1 MLGWLNRFSL
11 SQKNLLGFGL
21 ILALMVAIAVLTMVN
36 MSKVAHEV
44 EEVVERGQPAAF
56 AADTIRIQVERGV
69 GALGFYLQSH
79 RDEDLARFRDALE
92 KVEAA
97 RTELARY
104 RDNAGDNAGG
114 KLDEQLDRFTATAE
128 KIIAISGDEEANS
141 PGMQYANVHANP
153 LQREI
158 AGLLGQLLNAEENAD
173 ASRYSRRQLVIE
185 LARLQG
191 DWGNVVAGLRGFI
204 SFRSPALRENFNLY
218 ASQALERSQKIADE
232 YDYLLTFE
240 QLDAV
245 EQLNEKLPRFIE
257 AANRAFD
264 IHASEKWRMDAYL
277 VRTELTPVFKE
288 IEQNVESIVERER
301 GQIAERSKSLMAALE
316 ATSNWQIG
324 SVVAG
329 ILVVG
334 LLAWVSVLTISRPL
348 QHIAG
353 RMRDIAEGD
362 GDLTQRLPAQ
372 GSDEIAQVGAAFNTF
387 ADTAQNLVREV
398 ARSSS
403 AMSDASESLER
414 ASRRGREGAKREEA
428 AIDSLMTGM
437 GQTLEAAEDVARGAE
452 EASSAVQQAN
462 RQLHDGLGQVNGSAR
477 NAEELDKVLT
487 RAEGIVANL
496 SEQSQSIGKVLD
508 VIGAIAEQ
516 TNLLAL
522 NAAIEAAR
530 AGEQGRGFAVVAE
543 EVRSLA
549 NRTQDSTREITDIIA
564 RLREGAGEAVEA
576 MTSGREV
583 SNKSLEAVTQADR
596 MLNEIASAFER
607 LEDMS
612 TRIAAAAE
620 EQTAVS
626 GEMKTSIEH
635 MSETTSDN
643 AQAAQ
648 ETAEAGESVARY
660 AHELSRQVSKFNTG

>member
-11 SQKNLLGFGL
+11 SQKNMVGFGL
-21 ILALMVAIAVLTMVN
+21 ILALMVGIAVLTMVN
-36 MSKVAHEV
+36 MNKVAHQV

-56 AADTIRIQVERGV
+56 AADTIRIQVERAV
-69 GALGFYLQSH
+69 GALGFYLQSQ
-79 RDEDLARFRDALE
+79 REEDLARFRDALD
-92 KVEAA
+92 KVEGA
-97 RTELARY
+97 RKELARY
-104 RDNAGDNAGG
+104 RGDSGG
-114 KLDEQLDRFTATAE
+114 ELSQRIDRFAQTAE
-128 KIIAISGDEEANS
+128 EIIAISGDEAANN
-141 PGMQYANVHANP
+141 PGMQYANVNANP

-158 AGLLGQLLNAEENAD
+158 AGLLGQLLNAEQNAD
-173 ASRYSRRQLVIE
+173 ATRYSRRNLVLD
-185 LARLQG
+185 LARLQA
-191 DWGNVVAGLRGFI
+191 DWGNVVASLRGFM
-204 SFRSPALRENFNLY
+204 SFRSPALRANFNLY
-218 ASQALERSQKIADE
+218 AGQAVERAEKIAQD

-240 QLDAV
+240 QIDAI
-245 EQLNEKLPRFIE
+245 EQLNEKLPRFVE
-257 AANRAFD
+257 AAEQAFE

-277 VRTELTPVFKE
+277 VRTELTPIFE
-288 IEQNVESIVERER
+288 QIEQDVEAIVERER
-301 GQIAERSKSLMAALE
+301 REIATRSASLLAALE
-316 ATSNWQIG
+316 STSNWQIG
-324 SVVAG
+324 AVIAG

-334 LLAWVSVLTISRPL
+334 LLAWLSILLISQPL
-348 QHIAG
+348 KRIAG
-353 RMRDIAEGD
+353 RMHDIAEGD
-362 GDLTQRLPAQ
+362 GDLTQRLPAE
-372 GSDEIAQVGAAFNTF
+372 GNDEIAQVGAAFNTF

-398 ARSSS
+398 ARSSA
-403 AMSDASESLER
+403 AMTEASESLER
-414 ASRRGREGAKREEA
+414 ASRRGREGAEREEQ
-428 AIDSLMTGM
+428 AIDSLVSGM
-437 GQTLEAAEDVARGAE
+437 GQTQEAAEEVARGAE

-462 RQLHDGLGQVNGSAR
+462 RQLHDGLARVNGSAR
-477 NAEELDKVLT
+477 NAEELDEVLT

-564 RLREGAGEAVEA
+564 RLRDGAAEAVDA
-576 MTSGREV
+576 MTTGREV
-583 SNKSLEAVTQADR
+583 SNKSLEAVTDADR

-635 MSETTSDN
+635 MSETTSEN
-643 AQAAQ
+643 AHAAQ
-648 ETAEAGESVARY
+648 ETAQAGESVARY
-660 AHELSRQVSKFNTG
+660 AHELSRLVSKFNTG

>member
-11 SQKNLLGFGL
+11 SQKNMVGFGL
-21 ILALMVAIAVLTMVN
+21 ILALMVGIAVLTMVN
-36 MSKVAHEV
+36 MSKVAHQV

-56 AADTIRIQVERGV
+56 AADTIRIQIERAV
-69 GALGFYLQSH
+69 GALGFYLQSQ

-97 RTELARY
+97 RQKLAGY
-104 RDNAGDNAGG
+104 RGDTGG
-114 KLDEQLDRFTATAE
+114 GLSQRIDSFAATAE
-128 KIIAISGDEEANS
+128 EIIAISGDEAANN
-141 PGMQYANVHANP
+141 PGMQYANVNANP

-158 AGLLGQLLNAEENAD
+158 AGLLGQLLNAEQNAD
-173 ASRYSRRQLVIE
+173 ASRYSRRSLVLD
-185 LARLQG
+185 LARLQA
-191 DWGNVVAGLRGFI
+191 DWGNVVAGLRGYM

-218 ASQALERSQKIADE
+218 AGQVIERAEKIAQD

-240 QLDAV
+240 QLDAI
-245 EQLNEKLPRFIE
+245 EQLNQKLPQFVE
-257 AANRAFD
+257 AAEHAFE

-277 VRTELTPVFKE
+277 VRTELTPIFQQ
-288 IEQNVESIVERER
+288 IEADVEGIVKRER
-301 GQIAERSKSLMAALE
+301 REIAERSESLLSAL
-316 ATSNWQIG
+316 ASTRNWQIG
-324 SVVAG
+324 AVVAG
-329 ILVVG
+329 IVVVG
-334 LLAWVSVLTISRPL
+334 LLAWLSILLISRPL
-348 QHIAG
+348 QRIAG
-353 RMRDIAEGD
+353 RMHDIAEGD
-362 GDLTQRLPAQ
+362 GDLTQRLPAE
-372 GSDEIAQVGAAFNTF
+372 GNDEIAQVGAAFNTF

-398 ARSSS
+398 ARCS
-403 AMSDASESLER
+403 AAMTEASESLER
-414 ASRRGREGAKREEA
+414 ASRRGREGAEREES
-428 AIDSLMTGM
+428 AIDSLVSGM
-437 GQTLEAAEDVARGAE
+437 GQTQEAAEEVARGAE

-462 RQLHDGLGQVNGSAR
+462 RQLHDGLGRVNGSAR
-477 NAEELDKVLT
+477 NAEELDEVLT

-564 RLREGAGEAVEA
+564 RLREGAAEAVDA
-576 MTSGREV
+576 MTTGREV
-583 SNKSLEAVTQADR
+583 SNKSLEAVTDADR
-596 MLNEIASAFER
+596 MLNEIATAFER

-635 MSETTSDN
+635 MSETTREN
-643 AQAAQ
+643 AHAAQ

-660 AHELSRQVSKFNTG
+660 AQELSRLVSKFNTG

>member
-1 MLGWLNRFSL
+1 MLAWLNRFSL
-11 SQKNLLGFGL
+11 SQKNMVGFGL
-21 ILALMVAIAVLTMVN
+21 ILALMMGIAVLTMVN
-36 MSKVAHEV
+36 MSKVAGQV

-56 AADTIRIQVERGV
+56 AADTIRIQVERAV
-69 GALGFYLQSH
+69 GALGFYLQSQ

-92 KVEAA
+92 RVEAA
-97 RTELARY
+97 RQTLAQYRGDSGNELGQRIDDFA
-104 RDNAGDNAGG
+104 
-114 KLDEQLDRFTATAE
+114 ATAE
-128 KIIAISGDEEANS
+128 KIIAISGDEAANN
-141 PGMQYANVHANP
+141 PGMQYANVNANP

-158 AGLLGQLLNAEENAD
+158 AGLLGQLLNAEQNAD
-173 ASRYSRRQLVIE
+173 ASRYSRRQLVID
-185 LARLQG
+185 LARLQA
-191 DWGNVVAGLRGFI
+191 DWGNVVASLRGFI
-204 SFRSPALRENFNLY
+204 SFRAPAMRKNFDLY
-218 ASQALERSQKIADE
+218 ATQAIERAEKIAQD

-245 EQLNEKLPRFIE
+245 EQLNEKLPKFV
-257 AANRAFD
+257 AAADHAFD

-277 VRTELTPVFKE
+277 VRTELTPIFKR
-288 IEQNVESIVERER
+288 IEQDVESIVQRER
-301 GQIAERSKSLMAALE
+301 REIAERSDSLLAALE
-316 ATSNWQIG
+316 STSNWQIG
-324 SVVAG
+324 AVVAG
-329 ILVVG
+329 IVVVG
-334 LLAWVSVLTISRPL
+334 LLAWLSVLTISRPL
-348 QHIAG
+348 QRIAG
-353 RMRDIAEGD
+353 RMHDIAEGD
-362 GDLTQRLPAQ
+362 GDLTQRLPAD
-372 GSDEIAQVGAAFNTF
+372 GNDEIAQVGAAFNTF

-398 ARSSS
+398 ARSSA
-403 AMSDASESLER
+403 AMTEASESLER
-414 ASRRGREGAKREEA
+414 ASRRGREGAEREES
-428 AIDSLMTGM
+428 AIDSLVTGM
-437 GQTLEAAEDVARGAE
+437 GQTLEAAEEVARGAE

-462 RQLHDGLGQVNGSAR
+462 RQLHDGLGRVNGSAR
-477 NAEELDKVLT
+477 NAEELDEVLT
-487 RAEGIVANL
+487 RAEGIVSNL

-564 RLREGAGEAVEA
+564 RLREGAAEAVEA
-576 MTSGREV
+576 MTTGREV
-583 SNKSLEAVTQADR
+583 SNKSLEAVTDADR

-635 MSETTSDN
+635 MSATTTDN
-643 AQAAQ
+643 AHAAQ
-648 ETAEAGESVARY
+648 ETASAGDSVARN
-660 AHELSRQVSKFNTG
+660 AHELSRLVSKFNTG

>member
-11 SQKNLLGFGL
+11 SQKNLIGFGL

-36 MSKVAHEV
+36 MGKVAHEV

-79 RDEDLARFRDALE
+79 REEDLARFRDSLE
-92 KVEAA
+92 KLEAA
-97 RTELARY
+97 RAELARY
-104 RDNAGDNAGG
+104 RNDAGG
-114 KLDEQLDRFTATAE
+114 KLDEQIDRFTSTAE
-128 KIIAISGDEEANS
+128 EIITISGDEAANN
-141 PGMQYANVHANP
+141 PGMQYANEHANP

-158 AGLLGQLLNAEENAD
+158 SGLLGQLLNAEENAD
-173 ASRYSRRQLVIE
+173 ASRYSRRQLVME

-204 SFRSPALRENFNLY
+204 SFRSPALRENFDLY
-218 ASQALERSQKIADE
+218 ASQALDRAEKIVDD

-240 QLDAV
+240 QIDAA
-245 EQLNEKLPRFIE
+245 EQLTEKLAAFIE
-257 AANRAFD
+257 EADRAFD

-277 VRTELTPVFKE
+277 VRTELTPVFME
-288 IEQNVESIVERER
+288 IEESVESIVERER
-301 GQIAERSKSLMAALE
+301 GQIAERSSSLLAALDS
-316 ATSNWQIG
+316 TSNWQIG
-324 SVVAG
+324 SVIAG

-334 LLAWVSVLTISRPL
+334 LLAWLSVLTISRPL
-348 QHIAG
+348 QQIAS

-362 GDLTQRLPAQ
+362 GDLTRRLPAQ
-372 GSDEIAQVGAAFNTF
+372 GGDEIAQVGAAFNTF

-414 ASRRGREGAKREEA
+414 ASRRGREGARREEA

-437 GQTLEAAEDVARGAE
+437 SQTLEAAEEVARGAE

-462 RQLHDGLGQVNGSAR
+462 RRLHDGLGQVNGSAR
-477 NAEELDKVLT
+477 NAEELDEVLT
-487 RAEGIVANL
+487 RAEGIVASL
-496 SEQSQSIGKVLD
+496 SDQSQSIGKVLD

-564 RLREGAGEAVEA
+564 RLREGASEAVEA
-576 MTSGREV
+576 MTAGREV
-583 SNKSLEAVTQADR
+583 SNKSLEAVTEADR
-596 MLNEIASAFER
+596 MLNEIATAFER

>member
-11 SQKNLLGFGL
+11 SQKNMVGFGL
-21 ILALMVAIAVLTMVN
+21 ILALMVGIAVLTMVN
-36 MSKVAHEV
+36 MSKVADQV

-56 AADTIRIQVERGV
+56 AADTIRIQIERAV
-69 GALGFYLQSH
+69 GALGFYLQSQ

-97 RTELARY
+97 RQKLAQY
-104 RDNAGDNAGG
+104 RGDSGG
-114 KLDEQLDRFTATAE
+114 GLSERIDRFAATAE
-128 KIIAISGDEEANS
+128 KIIAISGDEAANN
-141 PGMQYANVHANP
+141 PGRQYANVNANP

-158 AGLLGQLLNAEENAD
+158 AGLLGQLLNAEQNAD
-173 ASRYSRRQLVIE
+173 ASRYSRRNLVLD

-191 DWGNVVAGLRGFI
+191 DWGNVVASLRGYM

-218 ASQALERSQKIADE
+218 AGQVVERAEKIAQE

-240 QLDAV
+240 QLDAI
-245 EQLNEKLPRFIE
+245 EQLNQKLPQFVE
-257 AANRAFD
+257 AAEHAFE

-277 VRTELTPVFKE
+277 VRTELTPIFE
-288 IEQNVESIVERER
+288 RIEQDVEGIVQRER
-301 GQIAERSKSLMAALE
+301 REIAERSDSLLAALE
-316 ATSNWQIG
+316 STSNWQIG
-324 SVVAG
+324 AVIAG
-329 ILVVG
+329 IVVVG
-334 LLAWVSVLTISRPL
+334 LLAWLSILLISQPL
-348 QHIAG
+348 KRIAG

-362 GDLTQRLPAQ
+362 GDLTQRLPAE
-372 GSDEIAQVGAAFNTF
+372 GNDEIAQVGAAFNTF

-398 ARSSS
+398 ARSSA
-403 AMSDASESLER
+403 AMTEASESLER
-414 ASRRGREGAKREEA
+414 ASRRGREGAEREES
-428 AIDSLMTGM
+428 AIDSLVSGM
-437 GQTLEAAEDVARGAE
+437 GQTQEAAEEVARGAE

-462 RQLHDGLGQVNGSAR
+462 RQLHDGLGRVNGSAR
-477 NAEELDKVLT
+477 NAEELDEVLT

-564 RLREGAGEAVEA
+564 RLREGAAEAVDA
-576 MTSGREV
+576 MTTGREV
-583 SNKSLEAVTQADR
+583 SNKSLEAVTDADR
-596 MLNEIASAFER
+596 MLNEIATAFER

-643 AQAAQ
+643 AHAAQ
-648 ETAEAGESVARY
+648 ETAQAGESVARY
-660 AHELSRQVSKFNTG
+660 AHELSRLVSKFNTG

>member
-11 SQKNLLGFGL
+11 SQKNMFGFGL
-21 ILALMVAIAVLTMVN
+21 ILALMVAIAVLTMIN
-36 MSKVAHEV
+36 MNKVAHQV

-56 AADTIRIQVERGV
+56 AADTIRIQVERAV
-69 GALGFYLQSH
+69 GALGFYLQSK

-92 KVEAA
+92 KVDAA
-97 RTELARY
+97 RAELARY
-104 RDNAGDNAGG
+104 RDSSGQVLGEQIDAFAG
-114 KLDEQLDRFTATAE
+114 TAE
-128 KIIAISGDEEANS
+128 EIIQISDDEALNN
-141 PGMQYANVHANP
+141 PGMHYANLHANP

-158 AGLLGQLLNAEENAD
+158 SGLLGQLLNAEESAD
-173 ASRYSRRQLVIE
+173 ASRYSRRRLVLD
-185 LARLQG
+185 LARLQA
-191 DWGNVVAGLRGFI
+191 DWGNVVAGLRGFM
-204 SFRSPALRENFNLY
+204 SFRSPALEENFNLY
-218 ASQALERSQKIADE
+218 ASQALERAEKIKNE

-245 EQLNEKLPRFIE
+245 EQLTEKLPRFIE
-257 AANRAFD
+257 AADEAFE
-264 IHASEKWRMDAYL
+264 IHKSDKWRMDAYL
-277 VRTELTPVFKE
+277 VRTELTPIFRE
-288 IEQNVESIVERER
+288 IEQSVESIVERER
-301 GQIAERSKSLMAALE
+301 EQIKERSESLLAALE
-316 ATSNWQIG
+316 STSNWQIG
-324 SVVAG
+324 SVIAG

-334 LLAWVSVLTISRPL
+334 LLAWLSVLIISRPL
-348 QHIAG
+348 KEIAS

-362 GDLTQRLPAQ
+362 GDLTRRLPAQ
-372 GSDEIAQVGAAFNTF
+372 GDDEIAQVGSAFNTF

-398 ARSSS
+398 ARSSA
-403 AMSDASESLER
+403 AMTDASKSLES
-414 ASRRGREGAKREEA
+414 ASRRGREGAAREEA
-428 AIDSLMTGM
+428 AIDSLVSGM
-437 GQTLEAAEDVARGAE
+437 GQTQEAAEDVARGAE

-477 NAEELDKVLT
+477 NAEELDKVLS

-564 RLREGAGEAVEA
+564 RLREGAAEAVNA
-576 MTSGREV
+576 MGTGREV
-583 SNKSLEAVTQADR
+583 SNKSLEAVTQADA

-626 GEMKTSIEH
+626 GEMKSSIEH
-635 MSETTSDN
+635 MSETTRDN
-643 AQAAQ
+643 AEAAK
-648 ETAEAGESVARY
+648 ETAEAGDSVANY
-660 AHELSRQVSKFNTG
+660 AQELNRLVSKFNTG

>member
-1 MLGWLNRFSL
+1 MFGWLNRFSL
-11 SQKNLLGFGL
+11 SQKNMVGFGL
-21 ILALMVAIAVLTMVN
+21 IVALMAGIAVFTMVN
-36 MSKVAHEV
+36 MNKVAGQV

-56 AADTIRIQVERGV
+56 AADTIRIQVERAV
-69 GALGFYLQSH
+69 GALGFYLQSQ
-79 RDEDLARFRDALE
+79 RDEDLARFRDAIE

-97 RTELARY
+97 RQDLAQYRGNTSGELSERI
-104 RDNAGDNAGG
+104 
-114 KLDEQLDRFTATAE
+114 DRFATTAE
-128 KIIAISGDEEANS
+128 KIIAISGDEAANN
-141 PGMQYANVHANP
+141 PGMEYANVNANP

-158 AGLLGQLLNAEENAD
+158 AGLLGQLLNAEQNAD
-173 ASRYSRRQLVIE
+173 ATRYSRRSLVLD
-185 LARLQG
+185 LARLQA
-191 DWGNVVAGLRGFI
+191 DWGNVVASLRGYM

-218 ASQALERSQKIADE
+218 AGQAVERAEAIAED

-240 QLDAV
+240 QLDAI
-245 EQLNEKLPRFIE
+245 EQLNQKLPQFVE
-257 AANRAFD
+257 AAEKAFE

-277 VRTELTPVFKE
+277 VRTELTPIFE
-288 IEQNVESIVERER
+288 QIEQDVESIVARER
-301 GQIAERSKSLMAALE
+301 REIAERSDSLLVALDS
-316 ATSNWQIG
+316 TSNWQIG
-324 SVVAG
+324 AVIAG
-329 ILVVG
+329 IVVVG
-334 LLAWVSVLTISRPL
+334 LLAWLSVLTISRPL
-348 QHIAG
+348 QRIAG

-362 GDLTQRLPAQ
+362 GDLTQRLPAE
-372 GSDEIAQVGAAFNTF
+372 GNDEIAQVGAAFNTF

-398 ARSSS
+398 ARSSA
-403 AMSDASESLER
+403 AMTEASESLER
-414 ASRRGREGAKREEA
+414 ASRRGREGAEREES
-428 AIDSLMTGM
+428 AIDSLVSGM
-437 GQTLEAAEDVARGAE
+437 GQTQEAAEEVARGAE

-462 RQLHDGLGQVNGSAR
+462 RQLHDGLGRVNGSAR
-477 NAEELDKVLT
+477 NAEELDEVLT

-564 RLREGAGEAVEA
+564 RLREGAAEAVDA
-576 MTSGREV
+576 MTTGREV
-583 SNKSLEAVTQADR
+583 SNKSLEAVTDADR
-596 MLNEIASAFER
+596 MLNEIATAFER

-635 MSETTSDN
+635 MSETTTEN
-643 AQAAQ
+643 AHAAQ

-660 AHELSRQVSKFNTG
+660 AHELSRLVSKFNTG

>member
-36 MSKVAHEV
+36 MNKVAHEV

-69 GALGFYLQSH
+69 GALGFYLQSQ

-97 RTELARY
+97 RSELARY
-104 RDNAGDNAGG
+104 RDNSGG
-114 KLDEQLDRFTATAE
+114 NLDDQIDRFTGTAE
-128 KIIAISGDEEANS
+128 KIITISGDEAANN
-141 PGMQYANVHANP
+141 PGMQYANENANP

-158 AGLLGQLLNAEENAD
+158 SGLLGQLLNAEENAD
-173 ASRYSRRQLVIE
+173 ASRYSRRRLVMD
-185 LARLQG
+185 LARLQA

-218 ASQALERSQKIADE
+218 ANQALERTQKIADE

-240 QLDAV
+240 QVDAV
-245 EQLNEKLPRFIE
+245 EQLNEKVPQFIE

-288 IEQNVESIVERER
+288 IEESVESIVARER
-301 GQIAERSKSLMAALE
+301 GEIAERSKSLMAALE
-316 ATSNWQIG
+316 STSNWQIG
-324 SVVAG
+324 SVIAG

-334 LLAWVSVLTISRPL
+334 LLAWLSVLTISRPL

-362 GDLTQRLPAQ
+362 GDLTQRLPAE
-372 GSDEIAQVGAAFNTF
+372 GNDEIAQVGAAFNTF

-403 AMSDASESLER
+403 AMSEASESLER

-437 GQTLEAAEDVARGAE
+437 GQTLEAAEEVARGAE

-477 NAEELDKVLT
+477 NAEELDEVLT

-496 SEQSQSIGKVLD
+496 SDQSQSIGKVLD
-508 VIGAIAEQ
+508 VIGSIAEQ

-648 ETAEAGESVARY
+648 ETADAGESVARY

>member
-11 SQKNLLGFGL
+11 SQKNLLGFAL
-21 ILALMVAIAVLTMVN
+21 ILTLMVAIAVLTMVN

-44 EEVVERGQPAAF
+44 EEVVERAQPAAF

-69 GALGFYLQSH
+69 GALGFYLQSQ

-97 RTELARY
+97 RAELARY
-104 RDNAGDNAGG
+104 RDNAGGT
-114 KLDEQLDRFTATAE
+114 LDEQLDRFTATAE
-128 KIIAISGDEEANS
+128 KVIAISGDEAANN
-141 PGMQYANVHANP
+141 PGMQYANEHANP

-158 AGLLGQLLNAEENAD
+158 SGLLGQLLNAEENAD
-173 ASRYSRRQLVIE
+173 ASRYSRRRLVMD
-185 LARLQG
+185 LARLQA

-218 ASQALERSQKIADE
+218 ANQALERSQKIADE

-245 EQLNEKLPRFIE
+245 EQLNEKLPQFIE

-288 IEQNVESIVERER
+288 IEDSVESIVQRER
-301 GQIAERSKSLMAALE
+301 GEIAERSKSLMAALE
-316 ATSNWQIG
+316 STSNWQIG

-334 LLAWVSVLTISRPL
+334 LLAWLSVLTISRPL
-348 QHIAG
+348 QHIAN

-372 GSDEIAQVGAAFNTF
+372 GNDEIAQVGAAFNTF

-403 AMSDASESLER
+403 AMSEASESLER

-437 GQTLEAAEDVARGAE
+437 GQTLEAAEEVARGAE

-477 NAEELDKVLT
+477 NAEELDEVLT

-508 VIGAIAEQ
+508 VIGSIAEQ

-648 ETAEAGESVARY
+648 ETADAGESVARY

>member
-11 SQKNLLGFGL
+11 SQKNMVGFGL
-21 ILALMVAIAVLTMVN
+21 ILALMVGIAVLTMVN
-36 MSKVAHEV
+36 MSKVADQV

-56 AADTIRIQVERGV
+56 AADTIRIQVERAV
-69 GALGFYLQSH
+69 GALGFYLQSQ

-97 RTELARY
+97 RQKLAQYRGDSSGELSERI
-104 RDNAGDNAGG
+104 
-114 KLDEQLDRFTATAE
+114 DRFAATAE
-128 KIIAISGDEEANS
+128 KIIAISGDEAANN
-141 PGMQYANVHANP
+141 PGMQYANVNANP

-158 AGLLGQLLNAEENAD
+158 AGLLGQLLNAEQNAD
-173 ASRYSRRQLVIE
+173 ASRYSRRNLVLD
-185 LARLQG
+185 LARLQA
-191 DWGNVVAGLRGFI
+191 DWGNVVASLRGYM

-218 ASQALERSQKIADE
+218 AGQVIERAEKIAQD

-240 QLDAV
+240 QIDAI
-245 EQLNEKLPRFIE
+245 EQLNQKLPQFVE
-257 AANRAFD
+257 AAEHAFE

-277 VRTELTPVFKE
+277 VRTELTPIFE
-288 IEQNVESIVERER
+288 QIEEDVEGIVQRER
-301 GQIAERSKSLMAALE
+301 REIAERSDSLLAALE
-316 ATSNWQIG
+316 STSNWQIG
-324 SVVAG
+324 AVIAG
-329 ILVVG
+329 IVVVG
-334 LLAWVSVLTISRPL
+334 LLAWLSILLISRPL
-348 QHIAG
+348 QRIAG
-353 RMRDIAEGD
+353 RMHDIAEGD
-362 GDLTQRLPAQ
+362 GDLTQRLPAD
-372 GSDEIAQVGAAFNTF
+372 GNDEIAQVGAAFNTF

-398 ARSSS
+398 ARSSA
-403 AMSDASESLER
+403 AMTEASESLER
-414 ASRRGREGAKREEA
+414 ASRRGREGAEREES
-428 AIDSLMTGM
+428 AIDSLVSGM
-437 GQTLEAAEDVARGAE
+437 GQTQEAAEEVARGAE

-462 RQLHDGLGQVNGSAR
+462 RQLHDGLARVNGSAR
-477 NAEELDKVLT
+477 NAEELDEVLT

-564 RLREGAGEAVEA
+564 RLREGAAEAVDA
-576 MTSGREV
+576 MTTGREV
-583 SNKSLEAVTQADR
+583 SNKSLEAVTDADR
-596 MLNEIASAFER
+596 MLNEIATAFER

-643 AQAAQ
+643 AHAAQ
-648 ETAEAGESVARY
+648 ETAQAGESVARY
-660 AHELSRQVSKFNTG
+660 AHELSRLVSKFNTG